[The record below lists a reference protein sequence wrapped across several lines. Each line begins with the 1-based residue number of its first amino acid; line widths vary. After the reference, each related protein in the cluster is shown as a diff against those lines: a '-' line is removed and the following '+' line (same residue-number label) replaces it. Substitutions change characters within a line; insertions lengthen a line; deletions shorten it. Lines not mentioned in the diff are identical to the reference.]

1 MIRSACY
8 NDLNEIISVINDAK
22 NLLKMSDS
30 DQWQDTDGYPNINT
44 FKEDLKSNYVY
55 VLEEEDVIVGVVVL
69 SFQHEDAYDVIEG
82 KWNYNTY
89 SVIHRLAVKNGY
101 YGKKIGYRL
110 IEYCYIMTKKKGL
123 ESIRVDTH
131 EKNITM
137 QVLLE
142 KIGFINCGYIFLNR
156 KGVLNNLRIAYE
168 IKVE

>member
-1 MIRSACY
+1 MIRNAKY
-8 NDLNEIISVINDAK
+8 EDLEGIISVIEDAK
-22 NLLKMSDS
+22 NLLKRSAS
-30 DQWQDTDGYPNINT
+30 DQWQDTDGYPNIET
-44 FKEDLKSNYVY
+44 FKDDLKVNHVY
-55 VLEEEDVIVGVVVL
+55 VLTEEDTIVGVVVL

-110 IEYCYIMTKKKGL
+110 IEHCYLMTKTRGL

-131 EKNITM
+131 EKNKTM

-142 KIGFINCGYIFLNR
+142 KFGFVNCGIIYLLR
-156 KGVLNNLRIAYE
+156 KEVLNNLRIAFD